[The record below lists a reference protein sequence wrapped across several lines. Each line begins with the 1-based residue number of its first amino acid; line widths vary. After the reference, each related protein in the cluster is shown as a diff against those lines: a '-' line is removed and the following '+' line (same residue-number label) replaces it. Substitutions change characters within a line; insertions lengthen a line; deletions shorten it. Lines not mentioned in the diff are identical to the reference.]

1 MKLRLATFN
10 AENLFARWKDRRADA
25 KRFDNGRG
33 RADAKHGNARQGHPN
48 RKHGKKKHGEAPFR
62 HDPAR
67 FREYDHKKR
76 ELTARAILSLNADVI
91 GLQEIENLD
100 TLKRFNHRMLGDEYP
115 YQILIDGNDDRLID
129 VALLSRL
136 PFDYIRT
143 HQYLRTKDDRDWLF
157 SRDCLE
163 VGIRAG
169 KKRVLPVFVN
179 HFKSMHGGR
188 EDTMPRRAEQ
198 SRAVVRL
205 LKERFGK
212 DPGAYAWAVLGD
224 LNDYMPSAGLKPLL
238 SQPWIVNV
246 VDRIKDPRDRW
257 THFYPGNGEYN
268 QLDYILLSRSLAAGN
283 PKAVP
288 YIERRGMPRRA
299 ERAGEWWSEVDDRK
313 RIKAS
318 DHCPVVIQLKV

>member
-10 AENLFARWKDRRADA
+10 AENLFARIADRKKDANRASGGPRRVAG
-25 KRFDNGRG
+25 KS
-33 RADAKHGNARQGHPN
+33 AR
-48 RKHGKKKHGEAPFR
+48 RRDEDSPFR
-62 HDPAR
+62 HDSDR
-67 FREYDHKKR
+67 FRAHDAKNR
-76 ELTARAILSLNADVI
+76 ELTARAILSLDADVI
-91 GLQEIENLD
+91 ALQEIENLD
-100 TLKRFNHRMLGDEYP
+100 TLKRFNRRLLKDSYP

-188 EDTMPRRAEQ
+188 EKTMPRRAEQ
-198 SRAVVRL
+198 SRAIVRL

-224 LNDYMPSAGLKPLL
+224 LNDYLPSDGLKPLL
-238 SQPWIVNV
+238 SQKWLVNA
-246 VDRIKDPRDRW
+246 VDRIPDPADRW
-257 THFYPGNGEYN
+257 THYYPGGDEYN

-288 YIERRGMPRRA
+288 QIERRGMPRRA
-299 ERAGEWWSEVDDRK
+299 ERAGKWWREVDDRK

-318 DHCPVVIQLKV
+318 DHCPVVIELNI